1 MSGPG
6 DNFLPN
12 GAPNPLPGGS
22 NTYPIS
28 PTYQGMPPMAP
39 TGFGAI
45 PSPLVGGQQS
55 ITSAPFP
62 GFYFLP
68 PLPMPNVQASSGFS
82 PHCPFSL
89 SGFQGIPM
97 PMGIGFPPPQL
108 PMFFAVPP
116 PSVPHVTSP
125 PLTSTVINPY
135 TANVANTR
143 QATLYGI
150 QPMSLFVSKP

>member
-45 PSPLVGGQQS
+45 PSPLVGGQQF

-68 PLPMPNVQASSGFS
+68 PLPMPNVQASSMSFV
-82 PHCPFSL
+82 
-89 SGFQGIPM
+89 
-97 PMGIGFPPPQL
+97 
-108 PMFFAVPP
+108 VPP
-116 PSVPHVTSP
+116 PSVPHVPSP
-125 PLTSTVINPY
+125 PSY
-135 TANVANTR
+135 F
-143 QATLYGI
+143 YCC
-150 QPMSLFVSKP
+150 